1 MTIEIINK
9 QEEKKEEK
17 RLPYRPPDSA
27 FTKLVNDK
35 HVLYCP
41 RCRTLACFI
50 SSDVCLNCF
59 HWDYCPGKNRPAP
72 VHSLNAVIGL
82 ISITLLIVL
91 IILTVV

>member
-41 RCRTLACFI
+41 RCRTLARFI

-59 HWDYCPGKNRPAP
+59 HWDYSARAKTVLLRCIRSSP
-72 VHSLNAVIGL
+72 SSGL
-82 ISITLLIVL
+82 SVLLY
-91 IILTVV
+91 